1 MFLYLLTMIENLII
15 IFYFSIIYFFSFRLA
30 GATSGYCNMR
40 VEMRV
45 EKSGVS
51 AGDLSAGQRSF
62 HFHDNGD
69 LRYGLTSDAGT

>member
-1 MFLYLLTMIENLII
+1 
-15 IFYFSIIYFFSFRLA
+15 
-30 GATSGYCNMR
+30 
-40 VEMRV
+40 MRV

-51 AGDLSAGQRSF
+51 AGDLSGQRSF